1 MTQLHFYRNKS
12 AFNRA
17 AFVKTIENRDVVKP
31 AVSTSPTQLQLHR
44 NTSVTPLPPTK
55 PHSSRLSKSA
65 TLSSPPLRSR
75 ASASLVQLQLHRNT
89 SAFDKAAFVKTIE
102 DRDVKPAVT
111 FQIFGLLGT
120 TPTSPQHLRLRQS
133 RICQN
138 YRGPRC
144 QARRH
149 TQNVNSWTNEGFVDF
164 LQVTFALSRQQTKS
178 TPACNLLAVECSKHI
193 EALLQ
198 NKQFDG
204 ELRGNSHLGYL
215 IIHALVVMATQRK
228 TALPHKP
235 IVKLSS
241 PSLAVSQQ
249 DKQGPA
255 TPAQALGVIH
265 S

>member
-1 MTQLHFYRNKS
+1 MQSATNTSGEMTQLHFYRNKS

-149 TQNVNSWTNEGFVDF
+149 VR
-164 LQVTFALSRQQTKS
+164 TFR
-178 TPACNLLAVECSKHI
+178 LLARDLQNNLQAGLEERKRRCQAGRHI
-193 EALLQ
+193 EHFNL
-198 NKQFDG
+198 
-204 ELRGNSHLGYL
+204 H
-215 IIHALVVMATQRK
+215 QRS
-228 TALPHKP
+228 A
-235 IVKLSS
+235 
-241 PSLAVSQQ
+241 
-249 DKQGPA
+249 G
-255 TPAQALGVIH
+255 
-265 S
+265 